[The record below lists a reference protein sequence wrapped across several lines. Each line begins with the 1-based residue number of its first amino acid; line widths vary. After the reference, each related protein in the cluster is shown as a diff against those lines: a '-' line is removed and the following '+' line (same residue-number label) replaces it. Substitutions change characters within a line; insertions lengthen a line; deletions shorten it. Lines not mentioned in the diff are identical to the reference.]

1 VVDLERWTATTLR
14 VVEGADEPVDQLT
27 APDPTRS
34 EIEHETLLV
43 VDGSVDLGAVE
54 NEDGL
59 HGGVSSAF
67 VAIEERVALD
77 QRERPASG
85 AGLRLPESARWAD
98 RGTEKWR
105 VTFRNE

>member
-1 VVDLERWTATTLR
+1 MLTK
-14 VVEGADEPVDQLT
+14 PVDQMI
-27 APDPTRS
+27 APDPAGC
-34 EIEHETLLV
+34 EIEHEALLV
-43 VDGSVDLGAVE
+43 AYGSVDLGAVE

-98 RGTEKWR
+98 KGTEKWR